1 MIIEYSINNIREVYD
16 NNLHNEDMEI
26 IEMLLSDKIE
36 DHYIKSPIIHIFPIT
51 ISLSITLLLATYLL
65 VR

>member
-1 MIIEYSINNIREVYD
+1 MLIEYSINNIREVYD
-16 NNLHNEDMEI
+16 NNLYNEDIEI

-51 ISLSITLLLATYLL
+51 ISLSITILLATYLL
-65 VR
+65 IR

>member
-16 NNLHNEDMEI
+16 NNLYNEDIEI

>member
-16 NNLHNEDMEI
+16 NNLYNEDMEI
-26 IEMLLSDKIE
+26 IETLLSDKIE

-51 ISLSITLLLATYLL
+51 ISLSITILLATYLL
-65 VR
+65 IR

>member
-1 MIIEYSINNIREVYD
+1 MIIEYSINSIRELYD
-16 NNLHNEDMEI
+16 NNLYNEDMEI

-51 ISLSITLLLATYLL
+51 ISLSITILLATYLL
-65 VR
+65 IR

>member
-16 NNLHNEDMEI
+16 NNLYNEDIEI

-51 ISLSITLLLATYLL
+51 ISLSITILLATYLL
-65 VR
+65 IR

>member
-1 MIIEYSINNIREVYD
+1 MIIEYSINSIRELYD
-16 NNLHNEDMEI
+16 NNLYNEDIEI

-51 ISLSITLLLATYLL
+51 ISLSITILLATYLL
-65 VR
+65 IR

>member
-16 NNLHNEDMEI
+16 NNLYNEDMEI

-51 ISLSITLLLATYLL
+51 ISLSITILLATYLL
-65 VR
+65 IR

>member
-1 MIIEYSINNIREVYD
+1 MIIEYSINSIREVYD
-16 NNLHNEDMEI
+16 NNLYNEDIEI

-51 ISLSITLLLATYLL
+51 ISLSITILLATYLL
-65 VR
+65 IR